1 MRKKRTARRYRL
13 LGRDIRRLVG
23 DIYRFMS
30 HVDEEGVAEM
40 APGVGRKLTIGQQ
53 RRLLVRMKRSVWSP
67 IDPRELKEAQK
78 TALRGAEWR
87 EQQVSALLE

>member
-1 MRKKRTARRYRL
+1 MRKKRTARSYRL
-13 LGRDIRRLVG
+13 LGRDIHRLVH
-23 DIYRFMS
+23 DIYGFMS
-30 HVDEEGVAEM
+30 HVDEKGVAERT
-40 APGVGRKLTIGQQ
+40 PGSGRRLTIGQQ

-67 IDPRELKEAQK
+67 VDPQELKEAQK